1 MFLII
6 IFVIEHLTLK
16 IKQTCIYDDQIN
28 QKKSSSKHRY
38 SKQFFKKCV
47 YLVFKFD

>member
-6 IFVIEHLTLK
+6 ISIIEYLTLK
-16 IKQTCIYDDQIN
+16 IKHMCIYDDQIN
-28 QKKSSSKHRY
+28 QNKYSSKHRY
-38 SKQFFKKCV
+38 SKQFIKKCV